1 MTAHALGQHQLVG
14 CKYNQGRL
22 VEQKGGRSILVLQYT
37 QVCKTR
43 LSPRGPILHNNPLMS
58 ESLSYLE
65 APEDAWT
72 TLGGVS

>member
-43 LSPRGPILHNNPLMS
+43 LSPRGPILHNNPLM
-58 ESLSYLE
+58 
-65 APEDAWT
+65 
-72 TLGGVS
+72 V